1 MPIHLL
7 RSLTVMGGAV
17 IIAAAACVQSA
28 SGQTFDVKQPEVKRG
43 YLELGLDNTLQQA
56 VPGAHA
62 HATRGAFDQSLDY
75 GVTDWWRLSAVLK
88 LENPTD
94 DDFRAARTAVENLFV
109 LSAIGERSHG
119 IGWGWF
125 TAIEAAIHP
134 DATNA
139 LIFGPIATVKLDKLS
154 FTANPFFEKTF
165 GQNHEEG
172 IALSYGWQVKYE
184 LQPNFAVGIEGFGHV
199 ENLGNSPG
207 WENQEHRVGPVI
219 YAEIEIAKDLKIT
232 PDIGV
237 LFGLT
242 PATPDV
248 AFKFNIG
255 VPLHQR

>member
-1 MPIHLL
+1 MLIHLL
-7 RSLTVMGGAV
+7 RSVTAV
-17 IIAAAACVQSA
+17 IVAAVACVQSA
-28 SGQTFDVKQPEVKRG
+28 SGQTFDVKQPEVNRG

-56 VPGAHA
+56 APGA

-88 LENPTD
+88 LENPVD
-94 DDFRAARTAVENLFV
+94 DDFRAARMAVENLFV

-125 TAIEAAIHP
+125 TALEAAINA

-139 LIFGPIATVKLDKLS
+139 LFFGPIATVKLDKLS

-184 LQPNFAVGIEGFGHV
+184 LRRDLAVGIEGFGHV

-207 WENQEHRVGPVI
+207 WEHQEHRVGPVI

-255 VPLHQR
+255 VPLYRR